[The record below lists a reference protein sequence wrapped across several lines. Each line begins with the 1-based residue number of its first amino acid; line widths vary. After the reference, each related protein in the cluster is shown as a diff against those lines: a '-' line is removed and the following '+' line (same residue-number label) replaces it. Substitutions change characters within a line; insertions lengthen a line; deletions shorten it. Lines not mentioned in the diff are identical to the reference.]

1 LKQFVYKPYAWK
13 KAINS
18 PEHKLQVGSFI
29 FSKKRGSN
37 GSQSM
42 QNYYFAFKVI
52 EINGDL
58 VRLSVIRKLSDKNNL
73 LQGDFSTTKEGYK
86 NLKENIQNLTITG
99 ILTKKLYTDW
109 DLAEKP
115 FDPNNTLIKAFNKNK
130 LDSIVE
136 NIQPKHQTYKELV
149 KALEIINTYPKEEP
163 TDTIKSVDKITL
175 KDTNNA
181 LISIKKKLLF
191 WKDLTGKDSLTNIY
205 DQKTFEAVKRFQERH
220 GLAADGVIGYGT
232 LSALNFSKEKRKQQ
246 IIANLERWRWYN
258 NDLSFE
264 DYQRQID
271 AIREILKG
279 NFKES
284 MKDFKRLMNDYA
296 QNLHFEEAQK
306 IKEKIEILENYQSR
320 STIVNPKIT
329 NVDVFSIVSD
339 ESAAYV
345 NFLQISH
352 GSIIRSHTMEIK
364 KKLDETDEEL
374 LELAVVEMRERFN
387 LLSKEVIVPF
397 EIDLGEKIKVTIP
410 QLGDKKQILDL
421 SIRNAKFYRIEQ
433 LKQLQIVDP
442 DRHVNRIMAQ
452 MQKDLRLPAEPRH
465 IECFD
470 NSNIQGTNPVAA
482 CVVFKDGKASKK
494 DYRHFNVKTV
504 EGPDDFASMTEIV
517 YRRYKRLLDENEPL
531 PQLIIIDGGKG
542 QLSAALK
549 SIDDLGLRG
558 KIAIIGI
565 AKRLEELFYPGD
577 SIPLYLDKKS
587 ETLKVI
593 QQLRNEAHRFGIT
606 FHRDKRSKAALNS
619 SVESI
624 PGIGEKTMLTLIQH
638 FKSVKRL
645 KLATEKEISDVV
657 GVSKAKK
664 IVDFYKTN

>member
-1 LKQFVYKPYAWK
+1 MLSFLQKSEWFLKTLFSYLQKQNRMQKPSLDLQIQTLPDNPGVYQYYDKDGKILYVG
-13 KAINS
+13 KA
-18 PEHKLQVGSFI
+18 
-29 FSKKRGSN
+29 
-37 GSQSM
+37 
-42 QNYYFAFKVI
+42 
-52 EINGDL
+52 
-58 VRLSVIRKLSDKNNL
+58 
-73 LQGDFSTTKEGYK
+73 K
-86 NLKENIQNLTITG
+86 NLKKRVSSYFNKIHDTAKTNVLVKKIVTIKHIVVPTETDALLLENN
-99 ILTKKLYTDW
+99 
-109 DLAEKP
+109 
-115 FDPNNTLIKAFNKNK
+115 LIKTLQPRYNVLLRDDKSYPWLCIKREPFSRIFSTRRMVKDGSEYFGPYTSFK
-130 LDSIVE
+130 TVHTILDLI
-136 NIQPKHQTYKELV
+136 KEL
-149 KALEIINTYPKEEP
+149 YPLR
-163 TDTIKSVDKITL
+163 TC
-175 KDTNNA
+175 N
-181 LISIKKKLLF
+181 
-191 WKDLTGKDSLTNIY
+191 Y
-205 DQKTFEAVKRFQERH
+205 
-220 GLAADGVIGYGT
+220 
-232 LSALNFSKEKRKQQ
+232 
-246 IIANLERWRWYN
+246 
-258 NDLSFE
+258 DLSKSNIDSGKFKVCLEYHIGNCKGPCEGFESLE
-264 DYQRQID
+264 DYQKQVD

-284 MKDFKRLMNDYA
+284 MKDFKRLMTQYA
-296 QNLHFEEAQK
+296 QNLQFEEAQK
-306 IKEKIEILENYQSR
+306 IKEKIEVLENYQSR

-329 NVDVFSIVSD
+329 NIDVFSIVSD

-352 GSIIRSHTMEIK
+352 GSIIRSHTLEMK

-374 LELAVVEMRERFN
+374 LELAIIELRERFQ
-387 LLSKEVIVPF
+387 LLSKEIIVPF
-397 EIDLGEKIKVTIP
+397 EIDLGENIKTTVP

-442 DRHVNRIMAQ
+442 DRHTNRIMAQ
-452 MQKDLRLPAEPRH
+452 MQKDLRLHVEPRH

-517 YRRYKRLLDENEPL
+517 YRRYKRLLDENQPL

-549 SIDDLGLRG
+549 SIDELGLRG

-645 KLATEKEISDVV
+645 KLASEKEISDVI

-664 IVDFYKTN
+664 IVDFYKIN

>member
-1 LKQFVYKPYAWK
+1 LKKHISYLQKQNRMQKPSLDLQIQTLPDNPGVYQYYDKDGKILYVG
-13 KAINS
+13 KA
-18 PEHKLQVGSFI
+18 
-29 FSKKRGSN
+29 
-37 GSQSM
+37 
-42 QNYYFAFKVI
+42 
-52 EINGDL
+52 
-58 VRLSVIRKLSDKNNL
+58 
-73 LQGDFSTTKEGYK
+73 K
-86 NLKENIQNLTITG
+86 NLKKRVSSYFNKIHDTAKTNVLVKKIVTIKHIVVPTETDALLLENN
-99 ILTKKLYTDW
+99 
-109 DLAEKP
+109 
-115 FDPNNTLIKAFNKNK
+115 LIKTLQPRYNVLLRDDKSYPWLCIKKEPFSRIFSTRRMVKDGSEYFGPYTSFK
-130 LDSIVE
+130 TVHTILDLI
-136 NIQPKHQTYKELV
+136 KEL
-149 KALEIINTYPKEEP
+149 YPLR
-163 TDTIKSVDKITL
+163 TC
-175 KDTNNA
+175 
-181 LISIKKKLLF
+181 
-191 WKDLTGKDSLTNIY
+191 
-205 DQKTFEAVKRFQERH
+205 
-220 GLAADGVIGYGT
+220 
-232 LSALNFSKEKRKQQ
+232 NF
-246 IIANLERWRWYN
+246 
-258 NDLSFE
+258 DLSKSNIESGKFKVCLEYHIGNCKGPCEGLESLE
-264 DYQRQID
+264 DYQRQVD

-284 MKDFKRLMNDYA
+284 MKDFKRLMTQYA
-296 QNLHFEEAQK
+296 QDLRFEEAQK
-306 IKEKIEILENYQSR
+306 IKEKIEVLENYQSR
-320 STIVNPKIT
+320 STIINPKIT
-329 NVDVFSIVSD
+329 NIDVFSIVSD

-352 GSIIRSHTMEIK
+352 GSIIRSHTLEIK

-374 LELAVVEMRERFN
+374 LELAIIELRERFQ
-387 LLSKEVIVPF
+387 LLSKEIIVPF
-397 EIDLGEKIKVTIP
+397 EIDLGENIKTTVP

-442 DRHVNRIMAQ
+442 DRHTNRIMAQ
-452 MQKDLRLPAEPRH
+452 MQKDLRLPVEPRH

-517 YRRYKRLLDENEPL
+517 YRRYKRLLDEKEPL

-549 SIDDLGLRG
+549 SIDELGLRG

-645 KLATEKEISDVV
+645 KLASEKEISDVI